1 MRVDG
6 GQAFIDHPH
15 PYRTQSRC
23 ETTGV
28 VARDAGGLTLLAGQ
42 QAWQPHDDL
51 DRRELVHERDD
62 RVDVAVGLEVTG
74 QGAHRVGED
83 PEASDAATPTR
94 ALPTSTPTRAPVRE

>member
-1 MRVDG
+1 MRVHG
-6 GQAFIDHPH
+6 GQAFVDHPH
-15 PYRTQSRC
+15 SHRTQSRR

-28 VARDAGGLTLLAGQ
+28 GACDTGGLTLLAGQ
-42 QAWQPHDDL
+42 QARQPHDDL

-74 QGAHRVGED
+74 KGAHRVGED

-94 ALPTSTPTRAPVRE
+94 ALPTSTPMRAPVRE